1 MVKGRLHDQSRRAA
15 TTFDQSV
22 GQLVFVQ
29 ILPRMDNVTISD
41 QWDLPDNKRRVGARI
56 RAGQS
61 APVEKMR
68 PTSAP

>member
-1 MVKGRLHDQSRRAA
+1 
-15 TTFDQSV
+15 V